1 MKQRTRGFTIVEV
14 LIICI
19 VIVILAAITTMAYI
33 AYQNQARA
41 GQATAMTNIIHSGA
55 ENYYAT
61 NGLYPLASALAGA
74 ENGKWMTD
82 FEPANAL
89 LGTKTNEIST
99 DDWRLAPC
107 STVPS
112 GAVCTINTSTDTK
125 HLLYL
130 TKPAGNNSS
139 RVFTLDSCTIT
150 LPSGSNNP
158 PGSAFALT
166 WRDPESSGWKVLRS
180 DNGNVTL
187 SGGCIS
193 AS

>member
-74 ENGKWMTD
+74 ENGKTMTN

-89 LGTKTNEIST
+89 LGTKTNEILA
-99 DDWRLAPC
+99 DDWWLAPC
-107 STVPS
+107 T
-112 GAVCTINTSTDTK
+112 TNTGMACSVNADADTK
-125 HLLYL
+125 HLFYVTRLG
-130 TKPAGNNSS
+130 ADISIAFG
-139 RVFTLDSCTIT
+139 DCTVA
-150 LPSGSNNP
+150 LPDTA
-158 PGSAFALT
+158 GSAFALV